1 MNLENIFKDKT
12 ELYEINLT
20 HLLEYFL
27 FKFKINR
34 DLFDLMSN
42 VSKDFLSFQKDSPFS
57 IEMPDLTNVE
67 YDTVV
72 SIKIIKENM
81 DETKKSY
88 LLLSVNKSKNKING
102 LSLRLNQDLY
112 VNNRLYIAAIDKE
125 FNVFIDES
133 IFKSSYAKTKFL
145 SFRFYNSYDSMN
157 GINLPEPSTGFVG
170 TVENT
175 QYSQHITNKMK
186 EKVPVLIE
194 DVELLRLNSD
204 NFVDPIYNK
213 LTEIYNKE
221 HFSDINSFFNL
232 INNYNKKSQINIK
245 KEPKI

>member
-1 MNLENIFKDKT
+1 MKLESIFKDKT

-20 HLLEYFL
+20 HLLEYL
-27 FKFKINR
+27 LLKFKIKK
-34 DLFDLMSN
+34 DLFDIVSN
-42 VSKDFLSFQKDSPFS
+42 VSNDFSYLQNNSPFF
-57 IEMPDLTNVE
+57 IETPDLSNVE

-72 SIKIIKENM
+72 SIKITKENI

-88 LLLSVNKSKNKING
+88 LLLSFNKNKNTING
-102 LSLRLNQDLY
+102 LSVRLNQDLY

-133 IFKSSYAKTKFL
+133 IFKGSYAKTKFL
-145 SFRFYNSYDSMN
+145 SFRFYNSYDSVN

-175 QYSQHITNKMK
+175 QYSQHITNKLK
-186 EKVPVLIE
+186 EKNPVLIE

-221 HFSDINSFFNL
+221 HFADINTLFNL
-232 INNYNKKSQINIK
+232 MDNYNKKSHINIK
-245 KEPKI
+245 NELKI